1 MIFTSRRLQSRL
13 RQHKSLH
20 LLRVLLM
27 SVKYQDNYKAYTGC
41 MTEILSFPY
50 GWGKSLMMVLLYIE
64 RETDR
69 QRQMLRYIYREREML
84 IYV

>member
-27 SVKYQDNYKAYTGC
+27 SVKYQYNYKAYTGC
-41 MTEILSFPY
+41 MTERLSFPY

-64 RETDR
+64 RDRQTETDAEI
-69 QRQMLRYIYREREML
+69 YI
-84 IYV
+84 